1 MQRPRRSSSSIF
13 TSATAR
19 RPGRSASSKASSDSP
34 WGRRSCGI
42 GTPPYE
48 TGCRTRRCS
57 TSGSAAAQLPTSARR
72 SRLPADGRRCSSTD
86 AGLGRN
92 CMQRSSRRRVV
103 INTDAKNEA
112 DDQFA
117 IVHALLSPSLE
128 VRGLIAAH
136 FGTSRSNRSMEESRE
151 EIDLLLDLLG
161 VEHHVTV
168 ANGAPAAISNEQTP
182 MDSAGAQL
190 IIAESKLATAQEPL
204 FVAFLG
210 PLTDM
215 ASAILLDPGI
225 VQRDLV
231 VIWIGG
237 VGYGGVETYPGVEF
251 NLGNDIAAANV
262 VFDSG
267 ITVWQV
273 PSNVYSQVSV
283 SYTELE
289 EKIGGTSKLADYLI
303 NQMIEWN
310 RIYWP
315 EPIESR
321 SLGDSPAI
329 SLLLYPRGGNF
340 RIVRAPRFGQEGH
353 YLPGSRHPIRV
364 VESVDVRFLL
374 EDMFAKIRKF
384 GREAV

>member
-1 MQRPRRSSSSIF
+1 MDR
-13 TSATAR
+13 A
-19 RPGRSASSKASSDSP
+19 
-34 WGRRSCGI
+34 
-42 GTPPYE
+42 
-48 TGCRTRRCS
+48 
-57 TSGSAAAQLPTSARR
+57 
-72 SRLPADGRRCSSTD
+72 
-86 AGLGRN
+86 
-92 CMQRSSRRRVV
+92 SRRRVL
-103 INTDAKNEA
+103 IDTDAKNEA

-117 IVHALLSPSLE
+117 IVHALLSPSLD

-136 FGTSRSNRSMEESRE
+136 FGASRSDRSMEESRT
-151 EIDLLLDLLG
+151 EIDLLLRLTGL
-161 VEHHVTV
+161 EQAVTA
-168 ANGAPAAISNEQTP
+168 ANGASTGIADEQTP
-182 MDSAGAQL
+182 RNSPGAQL
-190 IIAESKLATAQEPL
+190 IIAESKLASPTDPL

-215 ASAILLDPGI
+215 ASAILLDPTI
-225 VQRDLV
+225 VDREVV

-251 NLGNDIAAANV
+251 NLRNDIAAANV
-262 VFDSG
+262 VYDSG

-303 NQMIEWN
+303 SQLVEWN
-310 RIYWP
+310 NTYWP

-329 SLLLYPRGGNF
+329 SLMLYPRGGNF
-340 RIVRAPRFGQEGH
+340 RIVPAPRFGQEGH
-353 YLPGSRHPIRV
+353 YLPGSGHPIRV
-364 VESVDVRFLL
+364 VESIDVRFLL

-384 GREAV
+384 GRDSA

>member
-1 MQRPRRSSSSIF
+1 M
-13 TSATAR
+13 
-19 RPGRSASSKASSDSP
+19 K
-34 WGRRSCGI
+34 
-42 GTPPYE
+42 
-48 TGCRTRRCS
+48 
-57 TSGSAAAQLPTSARR
+57 L
-72 SRLPADGRRCSSTD
+72 
-86 AGLGRN
+86 
-92 CMQRSSRRRVV
+92 SSRRR
-103 INTDAKNEA
+103 IIIDTDAKNEA

-136 FGTSRSNRSMEESRE
+136 FGVSRSDRSMEESRE
-151 EIDLLLDLLG
+151 EIDLLLQLMGL
-161 VEHHVTV
+161 EQQVTV
-168 ANGAPAAISNEQTP
+168 ANGAPSGIPDQQTP
-182 MDSAGAQL
+182 RDSAGAQL
-190 IIAESKLATAQEPL
+190 IIAESKLASTEEPL

-210 PLTDM
+210 SLTDM
-215 ASAILLDPGI
+215 ASAILLDPSI
-225 VQRDLV
+225 VDREV
-231 VIWIGG
+231 VVVWIGG

-251 NLGNDIAAANV
+251 NLRNDIAAANV
-262 VFDSG
+262 VYDSG

-303 NQMIEWN
+303 NQTVEWN
-310 RIYWP
+310 RTYWP

-340 RIVRAPRFGQEGH
+340 RIVPAPRFGQEGH
-353 YLPGSRHPIRV
+353 YLPGSGHPIRV
-364 VESVDVRFLL
+364 VESIDVRFLL

-384 GREAV
+384 GRDSA

>member
-1 MQRPRRSSSSIF
+1 MEP
-13 TSATAR
+13 
-19 RPGRSASSKASSDSP
+19 K
-34 WGRRSCGI
+34 
-42 GTPPYE
+42 
-48 TGCRTRRCS
+48 
-57 TSGSAAAQLPTSARR
+57 
-72 SRLPADGRRCSSTD
+72 
-86 AGLGRN
+86 
-92 CMQRSSRRRVV
+92 SRRRV
-103 INTDAKNEA
+103 IIDTDAKNEA

-136 FGTSRSNRSMEESRE
+136 FGNSRSDRSMEESRE
-151 EIDLLLDLLG
+151 EIDLLLDLMGLQQ
-161 VEHHVTV
+161 VTV
-168 ANGAPAAISNEQTP
+168 ANGALTGIADERTP
-182 MDSAGAQL
+182 LDSAGAQL
-190 IIAESKLATAQEPL
+190 IIAESKLATATEPL

-215 ASAILLDPGI
+215 ASAILLDPDI
-225 VQRDLV
+225 VERDIV

-251 NLGNDIAAANV
+251 NLRNDIAAANIV
-262 VFDSG
+262 YDSG

-303 NQMIEWN
+303 DQMVEWN
-310 RIYWP
+310 RTYWP

-329 SLLLYPRGGNF
+329 SLMLYPRGGNF
-340 RIVRAPRFGQEGH
+340 RIVPAPRFGQEGH
-353 YLPGSRHPIRV
+353 YLPGSGHPIRV

-374 EDMFAKIRKF
+374 EDMFAKIRRF
-384 GREAV
+384 GRESA

>member
-1 MQRPRRSSSSIF
+1 M
-13 TSATAR
+13 
-19 RPGRSASSKASSDSP
+19 GRA
-34 WGRRSCGI
+34 
-42 GTPPYE
+42 
-48 TGCRTRRCS
+48 
-57 TSGSAAAQLPTSARR
+57 
-72 SRLPADGRRCSSTD
+72 
-86 AGLGRN
+86 
-92 CMQRSSRRRVV
+92 SRRRVL
-103 INTDAKNEA
+103 IDTDAKNEA

-117 IVHALLSPSLE
+117 IVHALLSPSLD

-136 FGTSRSNRSMEESRE
+136 FGTSRSDRSMEESRA
-151 EIDLLLDLLG
+151 EIDLLLRLTGL
-161 VEHHVTV
+161 EQAVTA
-168 ANGAPAAISNEQTP
+168 ANGASTGIADEQTP
-182 MDSAGAQL
+182 RDSPGAQL
-190 IIAESKLATAQEPL
+190 IIAESKLASPNDPL

-215 ASAILLDPGI
+215 ASAILRDPTI
-225 VQRDLV
+225 VDREVV

-251 NLGNDIAAANV
+251 NLRNDIAAANV
-262 VFDSG
+262 VYDSG

-303 NQMIEWN
+303 SQLVDWN
-310 RIYWP
+310 NTYWP

-329 SLLLYPRGGNF
+329 SLMLYPRGGNF
-340 RIVRAPRFGQEGH
+340 RIVPAPRFGQEGH
-353 YLPGSRHPIRV
+353 YLPGSGHPIRV
-364 VESVDVRFLL
+364 VESIDVRFLL

-384 GREAV
+384 GRDSA